1 MLSKWENALSSR
13 LEQISK
19 QIFLSDSAWN
29 HSRKRAKCTSA
40 TQACNE
46 RVDGASV
53 GQATGQ
59 HTEPTKK
66 QQNNMGTVSLY
77 FGWQKSS
84 IAEYYK
90 QD

>member
-1 MLSKWENALSSR
+1 M
-13 LEQISK
+13 
-19 QIFLSDSAWN
+19 
-29 HSRKRAKCTSA
+29 
-40 TQACNE
+40 QACHE
-46 RVDGASV
+46 RVGGASV

-66 QQNNMGTVSLY
+66 QQNNMGTVSRY
-77 FGWQKSS
+77 FEWQKSS